1 MGEYEKIHEWLNL
14 YQAHVAARRGK
25 RNSAEVIRF
34 EIDLSNQISELS
46 NAIQSKTYRLAP
58 YYQFIIH
65 DPKQRIIHALHYPDR
80 IVQRC
85 LCDQVL
91 APTIEPKLIYD
102 NAACRI
108 GKGTHFALKRL
119 ASFLSAHFRK
129 YGAKGW
135 ALKCDIRKY
144 FDTIDHEILL
154 TQLRD
159 IIDDTDVLDLLEMI
173 IQSYELA
180 PGKGL
185 PLGNQSSQWF
195 ALYYLNPIDRL
206 IKERFHIRHYTRYM
220 DDLVLIHPNKDV
232 LKRCLAEMRCVLSD
246 ELKLEFNA
254 KTQIFP
260 LQNGIDYLGFHFYL
274 STSGKVIRKVRN
286 RTKRKFKR
294 RLKQLSYEFGLGA
307 AGYEDIRQVLASY
320 RGHLSFGHCYRFLSH
335 ALKTFILKPDR
346 QGEAPS

>member
-1 MGEYEKIHEWLNL
+1 MSEYEKICNWLNL
-14 YQAHVAARRGK
+14 YQAHIASRRGK
-25 RNSAEVIRF
+25 RDSAEVIRF
-34 EIDLSNQISELS
+34 ELELSSQISALS
-46 NAIQSKTYRLAP
+46 TALQSKTYRLAP
-58 YYQFIIH
+58 YYQFTVR
-65 DPKQRIIHALHYPDR
+65 DPKERLIHALHYPDR
-80 IVQRC
+80 VVQRC

-91 APTIEPKLIYD
+91 APAIEPKLIYD

-108 GKGTHFALKRL
+108 GKGTHFALRRL

-129 YGAKGW
+129 HGASGW

-144 FDTIDHEILL
+144 FASIDHEILL
-154 TQLRD
+154 TRLRKAIQD
-159 IIDDTDVLDLLEMI
+159 PDVFDLLEMI
-173 IQSYELA
+173 IRSYESA

-195 ALYYLNPIDRL
+195 ALYYLDPIDRL
-206 IKERFHIRHYTRYM
+206 VKERFRIRHYTRYM
-220 DDLVLIHPNKDV
+220 DDFVLIHPDKDV
-232 LKRCLAEMRCVLSD
+232 LKRCLAEMTRVLNG

-335 ALKTFILKPDR
+335 TLKTFILKPDR